1 MRGDRGNRAE
11 SDGYPPLRI
20 ARHGGAE
27 SGLLVGI
34 FLYGKDDEA
43 VPYALI
49 LPCLSETV
57 GGEVRYLPG
66 DVRDVGDGVR
76 QVCHTAFLVYAP
88 PLQSDYGV

>member
-49 LPCLSETV
+49 LRAYPKPL
-57 GGEVRYLPG
+57 GEKAAYLPG

-88 PLQSDYGV
+88 PLQGVR